1 MESFSADA
9 NKIVFDCSY
18 SVAASRTP
26 PEFSGLSEWNN
37 FAGNLQA
44 GSNCRQRTNPGS
56 IVFVLGTAYA
66 MKNLEQGT
74 HRSRQSHLE
83 EHFQSTRRDPTRTL
97 ERVLA
102 VLNKNEI
109 LLALDR
115 RPSQA

>member
-37 FAGNLQA
+37 LAGNLQP

-66 MKNLEQGT
+66 MENPEQGT
-74 HRSRQSHLE
+74 LFRIIEAASR
-83 EHFQSTRRDPTRTL
+83 
-97 ERVLA
+97 
-102 VLNKNEI
+102 I
-109 LLALDR
+109 
-115 RPSQA
+115 